1 MLSTVQGVHCREG
14 FVPRS
19 LHCALRVLR
28 ELCVNSF
35 SGIFCLVATFYIQQ
49 FGCRAT
55 QADGAALERQLL
67 DRGCTQ
73 AEDPS
78 TAAIVVFNT
87 CTVTDAADAQARDTI
102 RKIHAQ
108 NPHARLIVT
117 GCYAQRAP
125 EELAALP
132 GVTWVVGNSH
142 KPQIPN
148 LVIEIAPP
156 TLPRATCQ
164 QQDQTVIPSE
174 ARNPLFPS
182 NSPDAPFQSFVGAL
196 HAVPGLGKISN
207 LDSLHQAQILTG
219 DIFAHPEF
227 LSAPIQGGESHH
239 TRPILKIQDGCNNR
253 CSFCVIPYVR
263 GKSRS
268 LPPDTVICEIQKLTS
283 EYPLGPANPKVGQPI
298 LAVHQHSRG
307 LPVAQALL
315 SVLPD
320 FSRQASPALQ
330 PHSFSAREV
339 VLSGINLGT
348 YGRDLNPRVEFID
361 LLRRILNETKIERL
375 RISSIEPQ
383 DVTQDLI
390 TLFASTDRI
399 AQHFHMPL
407 QSASDRILA
416 AMHRWYRSEHYA
428 RRVELI
434 HDRLPHA
441 AIGADVIAG
450 FPGETESDHAATLT
464 FIDRH
469 PFTYLHVF
477 SYSSRP
483 GTKAAQS
490 PNQVPSHIIKRRAR
504 ELRALA
510 EPKIRRL
517 PPHPNR
523 PRRPRPDPPPRR
535 FLTNSAEYTPALSS
549 NYLRVIIDRELDSNQ
564 WIDVYVSA
572 ENSQGLL
579 GSAALS
585 FAF

>member
-1 MLSTVQGVHCREG
+1 MT
-14 FVPRS
+14 
-19 LHCALRVLR
+19 
-28 ELCVNSF
+28 
-35 SGIFCLVATFYIQQ
+35 TFHIRQ

-67 DRGCTQ
+67 DRGCTP
-73 AEDPS
+73 ASDPAS
-78 TAAIVVFNT
+78 AAIVVLNT
-87 CTVTDAADAQARDTI
+87 CTVTAAADAQARDTI

-108 NPHARLIVT
+108 NPAARLIVT

-125 EELAALP
+125 EELATLP

-148 LVIEIAPP
+148 LVDSLSTIQPPETSNNFVPTAALAPDS
-156 TLPRATCQ
+156 L
-164 QQDQTVIPSE
+164 
-174 ARNPLFPS
+174 
-182 NSPDAPFQSFVGAL
+182 DAPFHSFVGAR
-196 HAVPGLGKISN
+196 HAVPALGRIP
-207 LDSLHQAQILTG
+207 DYEEIPHPAQILTG
-219 DIFAHPEF
+219 NIFAHPEF

-253 CSFCVIPYVR
+253 CSFCIIPYVR

-268 LPPDTVICEIQKLTS
+268 FPPDEVIREIQLLTHPLPP
-283 EYPLGPANPKVGQPI
+283 ANVKVGQPI
-298 LAVHQHSRG
+298 LAVRS
-307 LPVAQALL
+307 
-315 SVLPD
+315 
-320 FSRQASPALQ
+320 
-330 PHSFSAREV
+330 SAREI

-348 YGRDLNPRVEFID
+348 YGRDLNPRVEIID
-361 LLRRILNETKIERL
+361 LIRRILDETPIERL

-390 TLFASTDRI
+390 DLFASTDRL

-428 RRVELI
+428 RRLDLI
-434 HDRLPHA
+434 HDRLPNA

-450 FPGETESDHAATLT
+450 FPGETESDHAATLA

-483 GTKAAQS
+483 GTKTANS
-490 PNQVPSHIIKRRAR
+490 PGQVPSHIIKRRAR

-510 EPKIRRL
+510 DQKSAIFRRAQI
-517 PPHPNR
+517 NR
-523 PRRPRPDPPPRR
+523 TLRV
-535 FLTNSAEYTPALSS
+535 LTLHRDEHTDADSTPALSS
-549 NYLRVIIDRELDSNQ
+549 NYLRVQVPGILASNLWQDVVITSREGNYLVGEPLTTIS
-564 WIDVYVSA
+564 VFSV
-572 ENSQGLL
+572 NSV
-579 GSAALS
+579 LS
-585 FAF
+585 ESSV